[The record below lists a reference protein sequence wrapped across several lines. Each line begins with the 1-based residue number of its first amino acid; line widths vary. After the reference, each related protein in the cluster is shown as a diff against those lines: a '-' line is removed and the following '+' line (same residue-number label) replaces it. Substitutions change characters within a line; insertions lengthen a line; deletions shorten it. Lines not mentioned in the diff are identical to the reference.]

1 MNLFEFF
8 DVESIVGD
16 LAVKLTNEITDLVAG
31 KLEAQSGKGVTQ
43 FIDIDVTVSV
53 GINLYGGQQSSVK
66 VSDAHDNEYQLSDS
80 KVQF

>member
-16 LAVKLTNEITDLVAG
+16 LAVKLTDEITDLVAG

-53 GINLYGGQQSSVK
+53 GINLYGGG
-66 VSDAHDNEYQLSDS
+66 
-80 KVQF
+80 